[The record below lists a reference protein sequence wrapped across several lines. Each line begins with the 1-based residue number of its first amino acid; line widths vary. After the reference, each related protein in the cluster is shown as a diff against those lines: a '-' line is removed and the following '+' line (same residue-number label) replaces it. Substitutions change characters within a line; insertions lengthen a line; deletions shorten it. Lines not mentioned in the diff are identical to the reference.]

1 MKTKTLWFAF
11 YCFII
16 LAVLVVAL
24 LLSGVSNVHASPDSA
39 TANSSISVNLNC
51 DNSYTLPLNSTLTFD
66 EGFYSCS
73 ETVSIT
79 LTTAYGQSTNSA
91 KYENNSFSATE
102 EGKYIL
108 NFNVNGTTKNK
119 INISVIKEDKLSKTT
134 YEFGDQLDLTDFD
147 KTASIQM
154 IGKGFVNNIA
164 TTAGTTEIISTKVL
178 KFASII
184 TSYSVNII
192 PKISILDSTD
202 PSSHPRDEIYVSWF
216 DSSFAINIENTNDQK
231 LEFFISAYSSD
242 PNLEF
247 EIISNILVIYT
258 PLSVGY
264 STTFSITV
272 SVEGVSVTSNYT
284 MYVIE

>member
-1 MKTKTLWFAF
+1 M
-11 YCFII
+11 
-16 LAVLVVAL
+16 
-24 LLSGVSNVHASPDSA
+24 P
-39 TANSSISVNLNC
+39 
-51 DNSYTLPLNSTLTFD
+51 
-66 EGFYSCS
+66 
-73 ETVSIT
+73 
-79 LTTAYGQSTNSA
+79 
-91 KYENNSFSATE
+91 E

-147 KTASIQM
+147 KTANIQM

-164 TTAGTTEIISTKVL
+164 TTAGTTEIISTKVI
-178 KFASII
+178 KYASII
-184 TSYSVNII
+184 TTYRVNIF

-202 PSSHPRDEIYVSWF
+202 PSSHPEDEIYVSWF

-231 LEFFISAYSSD
+231 LEFNISAYSSD

-247 EIISNILVIYT
+247 EVISNILIIYT

-264 STTFSITV
+264 STALTITV
-272 SVEGVSVTSNYT
+272 SVEDVSVTSNYT
-284 MYVIE
+284 LYIIE